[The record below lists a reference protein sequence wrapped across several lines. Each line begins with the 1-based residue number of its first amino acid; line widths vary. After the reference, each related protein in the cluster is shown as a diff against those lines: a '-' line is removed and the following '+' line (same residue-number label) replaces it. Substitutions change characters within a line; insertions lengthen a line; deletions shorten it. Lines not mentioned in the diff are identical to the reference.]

1 MLRKRGPS
9 RSLPNV
15 LVLTLFLTCTA
26 GVSVHA
32 TAQETP
38 PEAEAAEKQLPPAE
52 EVLAA
57 GLAEAERDGRLVFL
71 HTGADW

>member
-1 MLRKRGPS
+1 MLRNRGPS

-15 LVLTLFLTCTA
+15 LVLTLLLIFA
-26 GVSVHA
+26 PGVSVHA

-38 PEAEAAEKQLPPAE
+38 QEAETAEKQLPPAE
-52 EVLAA
+52 EVLTA
-57 GLAEAERDGRLVFL
+57 GLAEAEKDGRLVFL